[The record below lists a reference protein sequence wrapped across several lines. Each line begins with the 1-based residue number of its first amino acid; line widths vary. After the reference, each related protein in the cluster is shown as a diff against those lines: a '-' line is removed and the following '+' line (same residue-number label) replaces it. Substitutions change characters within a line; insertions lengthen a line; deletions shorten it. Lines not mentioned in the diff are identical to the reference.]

1 VSISGR
7 HIDAFLEMM
16 AAERGASENTLAAY
30 GRDLEGWEAALSK
43 TKSSLLTCGTGALE
57 AVLSNWARAGL
68 APSTAARK
76 LSALKQFCLF
86 LQMDG
91 LRKDNPAHSLRGP
104 KQGRGLPKVLSHD
117 DIDALF
123 SVVESDTSV
132 KGIRLRTQLEILY
145 AGGLRVTEL
154 VSLKLNAA
162 ARVIHADA
170 TPCLT
175 IRGKGDR
182 ERLIPLTSAAVR
194 AIGDWVVVR
203 EKTLPKNAI
212 AKDRADGFLF
222 PSSGKL
228 GHMTRERF
236 AQLLKQLA
244 RDAGLDASRISPH
257 SLRHAFATHLLERG
271 ADLRAVQTLLGH
283 ADIATTQIYTHV
295 LDAQMQQLVED
306 HHPLSSLTK
315 KIA

>member
-1 VSISGR
+1 MTSNN

-16 AAERGASENTLAAY
+16 AAERGASDNTLAAY
-30 GRDLEGWEAALSK
+30 ARDLEGWNAALSK
-43 TKSSLLTCGTGALE
+43 SGKSILTCGTGALE
-57 AVLSNWARAGL
+57 AVLSSWAKAGL
-68 APSTAARK
+68 TPSTAARK

-86 LQMDG
+86 AQMDG

-104 KQGRGLPKVLSHD
+104 KQGRGLPKILSHN
-117 DIDALF
+117 DIEALF
-123 SVVESDTSV
+123 AAVETDISV
-132 KGIRLRTQLEILY
+132 KGVRLWAQLEILY

-154 VSLKLNAA
+154 VSLKLNTA

-170 TPCLT
+170 APCLT
-175 IRGKGDR
+175 IRGKGNK
-182 ERLIPLTSAAVR
+182 ERLVPLTGAAVR
-194 AIGDWVVVR
+194 AIGKWLQVR
-203 EKTLPKNAI
+203 DETLPKSAI
-212 AKDRADGFLF
+212 ARDRAEDFLF
-222 PSSGKL
+222 PSSGKS

-236 AQLLKQLA
+236 AQLLKQLT

-257 SLRHAFATHLLERG
+257 TLRHAFATHMLERG

-306 HHPLSSLTK
+306 HHPLANLTK
-315 KIA
+315 KPA

>member
-1 VSISGR
+1 MTSNN

-16 AAERGASENTLAAY
+16 AAERGASDNTLAAY
-30 GRDLEGWEAALSK
+30 ARDLEGWNAALSK
-43 TKSSLLTCGTGALE
+43 SGKSILTCGTGALE
-57 AVLSNWARAGL
+57 AVLSSWAKAGL

-86 LQMDG
+86 AQMDG

-104 KQGRGLPKVLSHD
+104 KQGRGLPKILSHN
-117 DIDALF
+117 DIEALF
-123 SVVESDTSV
+123 AAVETDISV
-132 KGIRLRTQLEILY
+132 KGVRLWAQLEILY

-154 VSLKLNAA
+154 VSLKLNTA

-170 TPCLT
+170 APCLT
-175 IRGKGDR
+175 IRGKGNK
-182 ERLIPLTSAAVR
+182 ERLIPLTGAAVR
-194 AIGDWVVVR
+194 AIEKWLQVR
-203 EKTLPKNAI
+203 DETLPKSAL
-212 AKDRADGFLF
+212 ARDRAEDFLF
-222 PSSGKL
+222 PSSGKS

-257 SLRHAFATHLLERG
+257 TLRHAFATHMLERG

-306 HHPLSSLTK
+306 HHPLANLTK
-315 KIA
+315 KPA

>member
-1 VSISGR
+1 MTSNN

-16 AAERGASENTLAAY
+16 AAERGASDNTLAAY
-30 GRDLEGWEAALSK
+30 ARDLEGWNAALSK
-43 TKSSLLTCGTGALE
+43 SGKSILTCGTGALE
-57 AVLSNWARAGL
+57 AVLSSWAKAGL

-86 LQMDG
+86 AQMDG

-104 KQGRGLPKVLSHD
+104 KQGRGLPKILSHN
-117 DIDALF
+117 DIEALF
-123 SVVESDTSV
+123 AAVETDISV
-132 KGIRLRTQLEILY
+132 KGVRLWAQLEILY

-154 VSLKLNAA
+154 VSLKLNTA

-170 TPCLT
+170 APCLT
-175 IRGKGDR
+175 IRGKGNK
-182 ERLIPLTSAAVR
+182 ERLIPLTGAAVR
-194 AIGDWVVVR
+194 AIEKWLQVR
-203 EKTLPKNAI
+203 DETLPKSAL
-212 AKDRADGFLF
+212 ARDRAEDFLF
-222 PSSGKL
+222 PSSGKS

-257 SLRHAFATHLLERG
+257 TLRHAFATHLLERG

-306 HHPLSSLTK
+306 HHPLANLTK
-315 KIA
+315 KPA

>member
-1 VSISGR
+1 
-7 HIDAFLEMM
+7 MM
-16 AAERGASENTLAAY
+16 SAERGASENTLAAY
-30 GRDLEGWEAALSK
+30 GRDLESWTDALSK
-43 TKSSLLTCGTGALE
+43 ANTSLLSCGTGALE
-57 AVLSNWARAGL
+57 AVLSQWASAGL

-76 LSALKQFCLF
+76 LSSLKQFCLF

-104 KQGRGLPKVLSHD
+104 KQGRSLPKILSHD

-123 SVVESDTSV
+123 TQVEADKSV

-154 VSLKLNAA
+154 VSLKFTSA
-162 ARVIHADA
+162 ARVTQADA
-170 TPCLT
+170 SPCLT
-175 IRGKGDR
+175 ILGKGGR
-182 ERLIPLTSAAVR
+182 ERLVPLTGAAVR
-194 AIGDWVVVR
+194 AIGDWATVR
-203 EKTLPKNAI
+203 EQSLPKNAI
-212 AKDRADGFLF
+212 ARDRAEAFLF
-222 PSSGKL
+222 PSSGKS

-244 RDAGLDASRISPH
+244 REAGLDSTRISPH
-257 SLRHAFATHLLERG
+257 TLRHAFATHLLERG

-306 HHPLSSLTK
+306 HHPLASLTK
-315 KIA
+315 TSL

>member
-1 VSISGR
+1 MSTAL

-30 GRDLEGWEAALSK
+30 GRDLEGWEMVLTK
-43 TKSSLLTCGTGALE
+43 TGKSILTCGTGALE
-57 AVLSNWARAGL
+57 AVLTGWAKAGL

-86 LQMDG
+86 LQMDD

-117 DIDALF
+117 DIEALF
-123 SVVESDTSV
+123 KTVEADRSV
-132 KGIRLRTQLEILY
+132 KGVRLRTLLEILY
-145 AGGLRVTEL
+145 AGGLRVSEL
-154 VSLKLNAA
+154 VSLKYGAA
-162 ARVIHADA
+162 ARVIHQDA
-170 TPCLT
+170 TSCLM

-182 ERLIPLTSAAVR
+182 ERLVPLTGAAVR
-194 AIGDWVVVR
+194 AIGDWLKVR
-203 EKTLPKNAI
+203 EQTLP
-212 AKDRADGFLF
+212 AKIEAKSLASDFLF
-222 PSSGKL
+222 PSSGKS

-244 RDAGLDASRISPH
+244 RDSGLDAARLSPH
-257 SLRHAFATHLLERG
+257 TLRHAFATHLLERG

-306 HHPLSSLTK
+306 HHPLATLTK
-315 KIA
+315 KTA

>member
-1 VSISGR
+1 MTLAR

-16 AAERGASENTLAAY
+16 AAERAASDNTLAAY
-30 GRDLEGWEAALSK
+30 QRDLEGWNAALSR
-43 TKSSLLTCGTGALE
+43 TNANILTCGTGALE
-57 AVLSNWARAGL
+57 SVLAAWAKNGL

-86 LQMDG
+86 AQMDG

-104 KQGRGLPKVLSHD
+104 KQGRGLPKIVSHD

-123 SVVESDTSV
+123 KAAEADSSI
-132 KGIRLRTQLEILY
+132 KGLRLLTQLEILY
-145 AGGLRVTEL
+145 AGGLRVSEL
-154 VSLKLNAA
+154 VSLKLSAA
-162 ARVIHADA
+162 ARLTQSDA
-170 TPCLT
+170 SPCLI
-175 IRGKGDR
+175 IRGKGNR
-182 ERLIPLTSAAVR
+182 ERLVPLTGASIR
-194 AIGDWVVVR
+194 ALTDWLPAR
-203 EKTLPKNAI
+203 QATLPKSPL
-212 AKDRADGFLF
+212 AKARAEPFLF
-222 PSSGKL
+222 PSSGKS

-244 RDAGLDASRISPH
+244 RDAGLDAARISPH
-257 SLRHAFATHLLERG
+257 TLRHAFATHLLERG

-306 HHPLSSLTK
+306 HHPLASLTK
-315 KIA
+315 KTA

>member
-1 VSISGR
+1 
-7 HIDAFLEMM
+7 MM

-30 GRDLEGWEAALSK
+30 GRDLEGWEHALSK
-43 TKSSLLTCGTGALE
+43 ANRSVLHCGTGALE
-57 AVLSNWARAGL
+57 AVLSKWASAGL

-91 LRKDNPAHSLRGP
+91 IRNDNPAHSLRGP

-123 SVVESDTSV
+123 SVVEADGSV

-154 VSLKLNAA
+154 VTLKLGAV
-162 ARVIHADA
+162 ARVTQADA
-170 TPCLT
+170 APCLT
-175 IRGKGDR
+175 ILGKGGR
-182 ERLIPLTSAAVR
+182 ERLVPLTRAAVR
-194 AIGDWVVVR
+194 AIGDWTAVR
-203 EKTLPKNAI
+203 EQTLPKNLN
-212 AKDRADGFLF
+212 AKDRAEPFLF
-222 PSSGKL
+222 PSSGKS

-244 RDAGLDASRISPH
+244 RDAGLDAARISPH
-257 SLRHAFATHLLERG
+257 TLRHAFATHLLERG

-306 HHPLSSLTK
+306 HHPLARLTK
-315 KIA
+315 KSA

>member
-1 VSISGR
+1 MTTAR

-16 AAERGASENTLAAY
+16 SAERGASENTLAAY
-30 GRDLEGWEAALSK
+30 GRDLEGWDTALSGLNM
-43 TKSSLLTCGTGALE
+43 SIETCGTGALE
-57 AVLSNWARAGL
+57 AVLAGWAKQGL

-91 LRKDNPAHSLRGP
+91 IRKDNPAHSLRGP

-123 SVVESDTSV
+123 AVVEADDSV
-132 KGIRLRTQLEILY
+132 KGVRLRTQLEILY
-145 AGGLRVTEL
+145 AGGLRVSEL
-154 VSLKLNAA
+154 VSLKLNSA
-162 ARVIHADA
+162 ARVTRPDA
-170 TPCLT
+170 QPCLT
-175 IRGKGDR
+175 IRGKGGK
-182 ERLIPLTSAAVR
+182 ERLVPLTGAAVR
-194 AIGDWVVVR
+194 AIGDWVKVR
-203 EKTLPKNAI
+203 EQALPKNAI
-212 AKDRADGFLF
+212 AKDRAAPFLF
-222 PSSGKL
+222 PSPGKS

-244 RDAGLDASRISPH
+244 RDAGLDATRISPH
-257 SLRHAFATHLLERG
+257 TLRHAFATHLLERG

-295 LDAQMQQLVED
+295 LDAQLQQLVED
-306 HHPLSSLTK
+306 HHPLAKLG
-315 KIA
+315 

>member
-1 VSISGR
+1 MSTGQ

-30 GRDLEGWEAALSK
+30 GRDLEGWNAALSK
-43 TKSSLLTCGTGALE
+43 SNSSLLSCGTGALE
-57 AVLSNWARAGL
+57 AVLSRWAGAGL

-123 SVVESDTSV
+123 SVVEADRSV

-154 VSLKLNAA
+154 VTLKLNAV
-162 ARVIHADA
+162 ARVLNADA
-170 TPCLT
+170 SPYLT
-175 IRGKGDR
+175 IRGKGGR
-182 ERLIPLTSAAVR
+182 ERLVPLTGAAVR
-194 AIGDWVVVR
+194 AIGDWAAVR
-203 EKTLPKNAI
+203 EQTLPKSQTAR
-212 AKDRADGFLF
+212 DRADSFLF
-222 PSSGKL
+222 PSSGKS

-244 RDAGLDASRISPH
+244 RDAGLDATRISPH
-257 SLRHAFATHLLERG
+257 TLRHAFATHLLERG

-306 HHPLSSLTK
+306 HHPLASLTK
-315 KIA
+315 KSA

>member
-1 VSISGR
+1 VSIAQ

-16 AAERGASENTLAAY
+16 AAERGASENTLSAY
-30 GRDLEGWEAALSK
+30 GRDLEGWEDTLSG
-43 TKSSLLTCGTGALE
+43 TGTSIQTCGTGALE
-57 AVLSNWARAGL
+57 AVLAKWASNGL

-76 LSALKQFCLF
+76 LSSLKQFCLF

-91 LRKDNPAHSLRGP
+91 VRKDNPAHSLRGP
-104 KQGRGLPKVLSHD
+104 KQGRGLPNVLSHD

-123 SVVESDTSV
+123 KTVEADKTV
-132 KGIRLRTQLEILY
+132 KGTRLRTQLEILY

-154 VSLKLNAA
+154 VSLRLGAA
-162 ARVIHADA
+162 SRVIQDDA

-175 IRGKGDR
+175 IRGKGER
-182 ERLIPLTSAAVR
+182 ERLVPLTGAAVR
-194 AIGDWVVVR
+194 AIGDWLQVR
-203 EKTLPKNAI
+203 AQSLPKKI
-212 AKDRADGFLF
+212 EAKERASDFLF
-222 PSSGKL
+222 PSSGKQ

-257 SLRHAFATHLLERG
+257 TLRHAFATHLLERG

-306 HHPLSSLTK
+306 HHPLAALTK
-315 KIA
+315 KMA

>member
-1 VSISGR
+1 MSAAH

-30 GRDLEGWEAALSK
+30 ARDLEGWDAALSK
-43 TKSSLLTCGTGALE
+43 SKASLLTCGTGALE
-57 AVLSNWARAGL
+57 AVLSRWAAAGL

-86 LQMDG
+86 LQMEG

-104 KQGRGLPKVLSHD
+104 KQGRGLPKVLSHE
-117 DIDALF
+117 DIAALF
-123 SVVESDTSV
+123 AKVESDTSV

-162 ARVIHADA
+162 ARILHKDA

-175 IRGKGDR
+175 IRGKGNR
-182 ERLIPLTSAAVR
+182 ERLVPLTGAAVR
-194 AIGDWVVVR
+194 AIRDWLDVR
-203 EKTLPKNAI
+203 ETTLPKSAI
-212 AKDRADGFLF
+212 AKDRAAGFLF

-244 RDAGLDASRISPH
+244 RDTGLDASRISPH
-257 SLRHAFATHLLERG
+257 TLRHAFATHLLERG

-295 LDAQMQQLVED
+295 LDAQLQQLVED
-306 HHPLSSLTK
+306 HHPLAMLTK
-315 KIA
+315 TTV

>member
-1 VSISGR
+1 MTLTR
-7 HIDAFLEMM
+7 HVEAFLEMM

-30 GRDLEGWEAALSK
+30 KRDLEGWEAALAR
-43 TKSSLLTCGTGALE
+43 TNSSILTCGTGALE
-57 AVLSNWARAGL
+57 AVLANWAKNGL

-76 LSALKQFCLF
+76 LSSLKQFCLF
-86 LQMDG
+86 AQMDG
-91 LRKDNPAHSLRGP
+91 LRTDNPAHSLRGP
-104 KQGRGLPKVLSHD
+104 KQGRSLPKVLSHD

-123 SVVESDTSV
+123 VTAESDKSV
-132 KGIRLRTQLEILY
+132 KGLRLHTQLEILY
-145 AGGLRVTEL
+145 AGGLRVSEL
-154 VSLKLNAA
+154 VSLKLSSA
-162 ARVIHADA
+162 ARVVQSDA

-175 IRGKGDR
+175 IRGKGGR
-182 ERLIPLTSAAVR
+182 ERLVPLTGAAVR
-194 AIGDWVVVR
+194 AIGEWLPAR
-203 EKTLPKNAI
+203 EKTLPKSSI
-212 AKDRADGFLF
+212 AKDRADRFLF

-228 GHMTRERF
+228 GHVTRERF

-244 RDAGLDASRISPH
+244 RDAGLDATRISPH

-306 HHPLSSLTK
+306 HHPLASLTRK
-315 KIA
+315 TV